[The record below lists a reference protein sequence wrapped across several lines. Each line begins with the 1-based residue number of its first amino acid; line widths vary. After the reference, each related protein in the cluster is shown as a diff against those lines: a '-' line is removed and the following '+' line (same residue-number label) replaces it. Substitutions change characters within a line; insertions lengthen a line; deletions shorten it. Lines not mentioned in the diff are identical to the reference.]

1 MSHDRLTHIADLLET
16 GDGLPPASAEW
27 LRQSLRRW
35 RYGLNLDQAFQL
47 AQTDARRE
55 RDRLLRQH
63 AEEIQATGPTERA
76 NLLASEVHKLHSGR
90 TTRYTWLRQADSLR
104 RLPETPRQI
113 FNILR

>member
-27 LRQSLRRW
+27 LRGCLRRW
-35 RYGLNLDQAFQL
+35 RYGLPLDQTFQL

-63 AEEIQATGPTERA
+63 AEEIQANGPTERA
-76 NLLASEVHKLHSGR
+76 TVLAGEVRKLHSGR
-90 TTRYTWLRQADSLR
+90 TTRYSWLRQADSLR
-104 RLPETPRQI
+104 RLPETPRQL

>member
-1 MSHDRLTHIADLLET
+1 MSHDRLTHLADLLET
-16 GDGLPPASAEW
+16 GDDLPPASAEW
-27 LRQSLRRW
+27 LRGCLRRW

-76 NLLASEVHKLHSGR
+76 KLLADEVRRIHSGR
-90 TTRYTWLRQADSLR
+90 NTLYPWIRRADSLR
-104 RLPETPRQI
+104 RLPETPRQL